1 MLYHKSR
8 GDFVINYEPFWE
20 TLKIKR
26 ISTYTLREKH
36 NISPNT
42 LTRMKNNKYLS
53 MRTIEDLC
61 RILKCDIEDIVK
73 YIQD

>member
-1 MLYHKSR
+1 MIS
-8 GDFVINYEPFWE
+8 YEPFWE
-20 TLKIKR
+20 TLKKKGIT
-26 ISTYTLREKH
+26 TYMLREKH

-61 RILKCDIEDIVK
+61 RILSCRLEDIAEYIED
-73 YIQD
+73 

>member
-1 MLYHKSR
+1 MIS
-8 GDFVINYEPFWE
+8 YEPFWK
-20 TLKIKR
+20 TLTVKN
-26 ISTYTLREKH
+26 ISTYVLREKH

-61 RILKCDIEDIVK
+61 KILDCEIVDIVK
-73 YIQD
+73 YSND

>member
-1 MLYHKSR
+1 MISYR
-8 GDFVINYEPFWE
+8 PFWD
-20 TLKIKR
+20 TIKSKNV
-26 ISTYTLREKH
+26 STYALREKY

-61 RILKCDIEDIVK
+61 KILDCNIEDIAEYTK
-73 YIQD
+73 DE

>member
-1 MLYHKSR
+1 MISYA
-8 GDFVINYEPFWE
+8 PFWE
-20 TLKIKR
+20 TLKRKNVT
-26 ISTYTLREKH
+26 TYMLREKH

-61 RILKCDIEDIVK
+61 RILSCRLEDIAEYIED
-73 YIQD
+73 

>member
-1 MLYHKSR
+1 MISYA
-8 GDFVINYEPFWE
+8 PFWE
-20 TLKIKR
+20 TLKRKGIT
-26 ISTYTLREKH
+26 TYILREKH

-61 RILKCDIEDIVK
+61 KILHCRLEDIAEYIED
-73 YIQD
+73 